1 MQQFPWE
8 SIIVVT
14 YGAIFTAALGGV
26 LALFR
31 RMGRV
36 EEAGRRVEAHTD
48 RLDKSV
54 EEMRSE
60 VKQQGK
66 DLHSAMTDLRVHM
79 AEEGRNV
86 ERLEQLIKTAL
97 SSHQS
102 T

>member
-1 MQQFPWE
+1 MQAFPWE

-14 YGAIFTAALGGV
+14 YGAVFTAGLAGV

-36 EEAGRRVEAHTD
+36 EEAGRRVEEHAD
-48 RLDKSV
+48 RLDRAV
-54 EEMRSE
+54 EEMRGE

-66 DLHSAMTDLRVHM
+66 DLQAAMTDLRVHM

-86 ERLEQLIKTAL
+86 DRLETLIKTAL
-97 SSHQS
+97 LEREPS
-102 T
+102 